1 MRRPSR
7 QVPLGARVR
16 RWASHPAAKV
26 VVFGIAAFA
35 VGYLFVALVLYGG
48 ADRERYVAIPDLRG
62 KQVAEVRRIL
72 DRLDLEVEVGDSLTH
87 PEVAAG
93 AVLAHVP
100 LAGHEVRPGTEV
112 RLTLSSGRAR
122 ARVPEVSA
130 LSGKQAQEV
139 LSRAGFRV
147 TTSERAD
154 MRAAGRIV
162 ELVPAPGTV
171 VEMPAALRLVV
182 STGPPRVAVPD
193 LAEMDEEEARDA
205 LDAAGLRLG
214 QITYDPLAF
223 RAYGRIFGQRP
234 APGDSI
240 AARSAVNVTI
250 AGFPPIRG
258 TEPDS
263 L

>member
-1 MRRPSR
+1 MTRRRRRATP
-7 QVPLGARVR
+7 GARVR
-16 RWASHPAAKV
+16 RWAAHPAAKA
-26 VVFGIAAFA
+26 VVFGVGAFVA
-35 VGYLFVALVLYGG
+35 GYLFVALVLYGG

-72 DRLDLEVEVGDSLTH
+72 DRLDLRVEVGDSLTH

-112 RLTLSSGRAR
+112 RVTLSAGRAR
-122 ARVPEVSA
+122 ARVPDVSA
-130 LSGKQAQEV
+130 LSGKQAEEV
-139 LSRAGFRV
+139 LTRAGFRV
-147 TTSERAD
+147 ATSEQSD

-193 LAEMDEEEARDA
+193 LAGMDEQEAREA
-205 LDAAGLRLG
+205 LDDARLRLG
-214 QITYDPLAF
+214 QVGYDPLAF
-223 RAYGRIFGQRP
+223 RAYGRIFAQRP
-234 APGDSI
+234 APGDSVV
-240 AARSAVNVTI
+240 AHSAVSVTI